1 MVTRRQHLY
10 AALGLIMVTIAALD
24 AAEVA
29 EVDLAQAQVVL
40 TVAESKRLIAKGV
53 AQMPIVKAALKSG
66 IVSIAKGT
74 TNGYVAEEILGKPL
88 DKMSYT
94 LGMVYPVG
102 YQGTKRS
109 KTRIEEITL
118 IDGKIEESMGVEEA
132 AEELKPGDVFIK
144 GGNALDYRN
153 KVAGVMIGAPN
164 GGTTGKAMK
173 YVIARKAHLIVP
185 IGLEKLVYY
194 DIRKISLMMREN
206 VPSLNRVP
214 SLWPLEGHIVT
225 EIEALKI
232 LANVDATLVGAGGI
246 GGAEGAVRLLLRGQ
260 KADVGKA
267 LKIVGDIQGEP
278 EFVPS
283 EYRKPRAK
291 K

>member
-1 MVTRRQHLY
+1 MIARCQSLCVAIALVMVAA
-10 AALGLIMVTIAALD
+10 AALAG
-24 AAEVA
+24 AEVA
-29 EVDLAQAQVVL
+29 ERELTQAQVVL

-53 AQMPIVKAALKSG
+53 AQMPVVKAALEKG

-74 TNGYVAEEILGKPL
+74 TNGYVAEEILGKSL
-88 DKMSYT
+88 DKMGYT
-94 LGMVYPVG
+94 LGMVYPAG
-102 YQGTKRS
+102 YKGTKRS
-109 KTRIEEITL
+109 KTPMEEITV
-118 IDGKIEESMGVEEA
+118 IDGTIEESMGVEEA

-153 KVAGVMIGAPN
+153 RVAGVMIGASN

-214 SLWPLEGHIVT
+214 SLWPLEGYIVT
-225 EIEALKI
+225 EIEALKT

-246 GGAEGAVRLLLRGQ
+246 GGAEGAVRLLLRGT
-260 KADVGKA
+260 KADVEKA
-267 LKIVGDIQGEP
+267 LKIVSDIQGEP
-278 EFVPS
+278 EFVPP
-283 EYRKPRAK
+283 EYKKSKAK